1 MLARAPLPRAWRAA
15 ARPCA
20 NGRPAAGRA
29 RLLGAAQPLHVRL
42 ACLGDAKVEAV
53 VLLHGLPARLHLR
66 PARAAKV
73 RLPQALLQALE
84 HAALACARAAGSR
97 PVGSGGA
104 RAQARRRR
112 AWARSRS
119 KPAAATSLL
128 VPLPPR
134 TGGQALCVT
143 LTQTAGARPARWPAC
158 DGEGAAVTERQRP
171 AERRSRTRPPGAGAP
186 G

>member
-112 AWARSRS
+112 AWARSARS
-119 KPAAATSLL
+119 PPPLL
-128 VPLPPR
+128 PCWCR
-134 TGGQALCVT
+134 C
-143 LTQTAGARPARWPAC
+143 RPAL
-158 DGEGAAVTERQRP
+158 GG
-171 AERRSRTRPPGAGAP
+171 RRSA
-186 G
+186 